1 MKATEYRKIAAGE
14 WGEDLS
20 LKIEAT
26 EKLST
31 LLEKAE
37 KHVIKLAMKR
47 CKGNQSVAALALG
60 ISRGTLRTKLKQY
73 FGDKYFRQVI

>member
-1 MKATEYRKIAAGE
+1 MRTIEYKKIAAGE

-37 KHVIKLAMKR
+37 KHVIKLAMER
-47 CKGNQSVAALALG
+47 CKWNQSAAALALG
-60 ISRGTLRTKLKQY
+60 ISRGTLRTKLERY